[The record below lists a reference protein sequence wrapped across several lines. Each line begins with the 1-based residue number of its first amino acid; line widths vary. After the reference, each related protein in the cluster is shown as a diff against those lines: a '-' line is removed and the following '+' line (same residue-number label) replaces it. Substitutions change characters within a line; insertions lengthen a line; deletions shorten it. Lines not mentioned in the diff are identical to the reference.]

1 MSGTRRKP
9 LKIVP
14 QFRGTEFGKKTEAT
28 AVRRGD
34 RMGIWIEL
42 GVFLLVFAFGI
53 HQLYDLKQERLK
65 RERRQ
70 ADAASETDDA
80 KR

>member
-1 MSGTRRKP
+1 
-9 LKIVP
+9 
-14 QFRGTEFGKKTEAT
+14 
-28 AVRRGD
+28 
-34 RMGIWIEL
+34 MGIWIEL

-70 ADAASETDDA
+70 ADAASETDDS